1 MKKALGLVVVSVLA
15 LGLCACNVTINKTE
29 EEPKIVGMANPWRDC
44 TEDEAYQYGPN
55 GFSAPEGAQNVHWS
69 LMLPDN
75 DPNRESDTM
84 VQMKFELDGI
94 EYTAREQAS
103 GDDSDTDISGIYCE
117 WQTTESVTLN
127 NWAGGMMPAIIKTSD
142 AGEESAKLCIWY
154 DFETGYVYSLS
165 AMGEDLS
172 KVDIKAVAESIYDP
186 AKQIGANAPEIPEE
200 CPEEATDDFLS
211 KVADESAPTID
222 ISGCDTFTQIVDS
235 KLSEGMGYA
244 NESIGGQDVLLVSS
258 ATYDNLDGNIAA
270 IDATVFIYKDGA
282 PFEVGKVCCGGTA
295 YPLAI
300 KDGVLYTAS
309 NHWICK
315 YTLQDD
321 KLVITNKAVVDY
333 NENGDGAY
341 YYEASDGTEV
351 NLADQVKTKEMFDS
365 MFSEMFGAT
374 IVNFSKVQK

>member
-1 MKKALGLVVVSVLA
+1 MKKALSFVVVSVLA

-154 DFETGYVYSLS
+154 DF
-165 AMGEDLS
+165 
-172 KVDIKAVAESIYDP
+172 
-186 AKQIGANAPEIPEE
+186 
-200 CPEEATDDFLS
+200 F
-211 KVADESAPTID
+211 
-222 ISGCDTFTQIVDS
+222 
-235 KLSEGMGYA
+235 
-244 NESIGGQDVLLVSS
+244 
-258 ATYDNLDGNIAA
+258 
-270 IDATVFIYKDGA
+270 FI
-282 PFEVGKVCCGGTA
+282 F
-295 YPLAI
+295 
-300 KDGVLYTAS
+300 
-309 NHWICK
+309 
-315 YTLQDD
+315 
-321 KLVITNKAVVDY
+321 
-333 NENGDGAY
+333 
-341 YYEASDGTEV
+341 
-351 NLADQVKTKEMFDS
+351 
-365 MFSEMFGAT
+365 
-374 IVNFSKVQK
+374 